1 MDGRSKAIALFI
13 ALIFHQALEA
23 IGLGSVLV
31 KAGFPLAKSIFM
43 VLSYAVTTPIG
54 VAIGI
59 AISATYDG
67 DSITTNAVQGVFD
80 SVAAGLLLYIS
91 LVRAL
96 GTSQSL
102 YLYVHVPLH
111 TCLCILIIAAV
122 LLSVYISLLLYISQV
137 QFIAEDFTRV
147 EEDRP
152 KGLSFR
158 LVWYSALFVGAG
170 CMAMLAYWA

>member
-1 MDGRSKAIALFI
+1 MDGRSEAIALFI
-13 ALIFHQALEA
+13 ALVFHQALEA

-31 KAGFPLAKSIFM
+31 KAGFPLGKSIFM

-59 AISATYDG
+59 AVSATYNG
-67 DSITTNAVQGVFD
+67 DDITTNAVQGVFD

-91 LVRAL
+91 LVQL
-96 GTSQSL
+96 
-102 YLYVHVPLH
+102 
-111 TCLCILIIAAV
+111 
-122 LLSVYISLLLYISQV
+122 
-137 QFIAEDFTRV
+137 IAEDFTRV

-152 KGLSFR
+152 KGLGFR